1 MRKIM
6 NLRIIQEIT
15 DFVFVEDKIEKS
27 DIIFVPG
34 GSHPELG
41 EYAARLWKEGYAPL
55 VMPSGGVSIKTGKFN
70 GVKAKQEIYNKY
82 YLTDC
87 EFLTDV
93 LTINGVPKNAI
104 IGENQSSFTKD
115 NAYFSSKVLNQKDII
130 IKKAIICCKNFH
142 ARRALMCYQFAFPEV
157 EFYVY
162 PTPYYEQN
170 IDITKDNW
178 HQSDAGIKRVL
189 GELQR
194 YSNQFMEEFDLI
206 KEQRL

>member
-1 MRKIM
+1 MEGRM
-6 NLRIIQEIT
+6 NLRIIKELT
-15 DFVFVEDKIEKS
+15 DFVFVEDNIEKA

-41 EYAARLWKEGYAPL
+41 EYAASLWKQGYAPL

-82 YLTDC
+82 YTTDC
-87 EFLTDV
+87 EFLSDV
-93 LTINGVPKNAI
+93 LIMNGVSKSAI

-115 NAYFSSKVLNQKDII
+115 NAYFSRKVLDGKGII
-130 IKKAIICCKNFH
+130 IEKAIICCKNFH

-157 EFYVY
+157 EFRVY
-162 PTPYYEQN
+162 PTPYYEQD

-178 HQSDAGIKRVL
+178 YQTEAGIKRVL

-206 KEQRL
+206 KEQKL